1 MELLM
6 SSMDQLI
13 DLVRPDFDALNNL
26 LISQLGSEI
35 DLIEEVTQ
43 YLIQSGGKRVR
54 PLVTIMAARA
64 LFTDNNHHIPL
75 AAAVECLHTA
85 TLFHDDV
92 VDNSTIRR
100 DQPSANAAFGNS
112 ASVLVGDFVY
122 SRAFQMMVSVGH
134 LDVLKLLA
142 DTTNQISEGEV
153 WQLKN
158 QFRTDVTEA
167 EYNQVITRKT
177 AVLFEA
183 AAIIPGLITNQDDL
197 ILESLKTYG
206 LELGFAFQLIDDYLD
221 YEGNEKNIGKNLGDD
236 LADGKCTLPLIHAFK
251 ELDLDKTTL
260 IQTAIANG
268 DRTRFSEI
276 ATIISKTGSLKYT
289 KERAFKAAENAKKAL
304 GPLPNSQF
312 KDGLISLAELSVSR
326 SN

>member
-1 MELLM
+1 MPTA
-6 SSMDQLI
+6 DQLI
-13 DLVRPDFDALNNL
+13 DLIRPDFDALNEL

-35 DLIEEVTQ
+35 DLIEEVSQ

-54 PLVTIMAARA
+54 PLVTLMTARA
-64 LFTDNNHHIPL
+64 LDTGNDHHISL
-75 AAAVECLHTA
+75 AASIECLHTA

-92 VDNSTIRR
+92 VDGSGARR
-100 DQPSANAAFGNS
+100 GQPSANAAFGNS
-112 ASVLVGDFVY
+112 ASILVGDFVY
-122 SRAFQMMVSVGH
+122 SRAFQMMVSVGR

-158 QFRTDVTEA
+158 QHRADVSEA

-183 AAIIPGLITNQDDL
+183 AAACAGLATDQSEEVIKA
-197 ILESLKTYG
+197 LKAYG

-221 YEGNEKNIGKNLGDD
+221 YAGDSESLGKNLGDD
-236 LADGKCTLPLIHAFK
+236 LADGKCTLPLIKALEEVSK
-251 ELDLDKTTL
+251 EDANL
-260 IQTAIANG
+260 ITQAITYGNR
-268 DRTRFSEI
+268 DRFSEI
-276 ATIISKTGSLKYT
+276 AAIVTNTSGLTYT
-289 KERAFKAAENAKKAL
+289 KERALSAVEKAKQAL
-304 GPLPNSQF
+304 RILPDSQF
-312 KDGLISLAELSVSR
+312 KEGLLGLADLSVNR